1 MLGEA
6 RKTKRTVEVS
16 IMGQKFLVRSDS
28 DENYVERVAEFV
40 NGKVA
45 EITSK
50 SKSIPSLN
58 VIILAAMNI
67 ADEFIRSRDHRQ
79 EALTG
84 VEKKLQGMIELIDL
98 QL

>member
-1 MLGEA
+1 MPGEA

-28 DENYVERVAEFV
+28 DEEYVERIAEFV

-58 VIILAAMNI
+58 VVILAAMNI
-67 ADEFIRSRDHRQ
+67 ADEYLRSKDDKSQ
-79 EALTG
+79 FASV
-84 VEKKLQGMIELIDL
+84 VEKKLKGMIELIDL